1 MQVFG
6 PRHPL
11 FGLSNRGR
19 AIGGRRY
26 HMHDLEATCFEFLE
40 DVGQCQR
47 SGGVNVMQQQ
57 YALAASLYPANRP
70 TRDFVVM
77 EPATFIWFNQR
88 PWRRA
93 RCDSRVP

>member
-70 TRDFVVM
+70 TRDFVVSALCG
-77 EPATFIWFNQR
+77 P
-88 PWRRA
+88 RRA
-93 RCDSRVP
+93 TCSAMGI